1 MLLSFPDMRI
11 TIGGEDAVAFRLAEA
26 LMADHEVTVIVPE
39 EVRDPALERLDVQ
52 VMHGITSSGSTLKAA
67 EVHKADLFVACT
79 PADERN
85 LVACA
90 EAKRLGAKEV
100 ICFLR
105 RHEVQTNEAEA
116 ASLARSL
123 HIDQVILPASRL
135 AREILKIVMV
145 PGALEADAFVN
156 GKVRLVK
163 RSVEAKSKF
172 DGATLKEIGV
182 PKGIVLVMVQRGKER
197 FIPKGDTKFEA
208 NDKITAMGS
217 LNGINRLLTRYLT
230 ARDHRRDP
238 RRAVVVGG
246 GAVGFSVALGLEKA
260 GWKVKIIE
268 SNEKRALEIAPKLES
283 LVLHGDGTNLELLRE
298 EHIADNPVLIAVT
311 SHDEKNLL
319 VSLLA
324 KQQGVARIVTRA
336 DKESNEWLFE
346 NVGIDVVRS
355 ATGAAIRTVVRRV
368 NRSEHDLMAEFEHG
382 DVKVLRLNVPEST
395 MPVALHEL
403 RAPMFAIVGAILRQG
418 KVIIPQGSDQIH
430 GGDQLLVFCQTDCAE
445 ETRLFF
451 ETQAGSSKDS

>member
-1 MLLSFPDMRI
+1 MRI
-11 TIGGEDAVAFRLAEA
+11 TIAGEDALAFRLAEA
-26 LMADHEVTVIVPE
+26 LMEDHDVTVIVPE
-39 EVRDPALERLDVQ
+39 VVRDPALERLDVQ

-67 EVHKADLFVACT
+67 EVHNADLFVACT
-79 PADERN
+79 PKDERN

-105 RHEVQTNEAEA
+105 RHEVQTSEAEA

-123 HIDQVILPASRL
+123 KIDQVVLPASRL

-145 PGALEADAFVN
+145 PGALEADVFVN

-163 RSVEAKSKF
+163 HSVEAKSRF
-172 DGATLKEIGV
+172 DGATLKEVGV
-182 PKGIVLVMVQRGKER
+182 PKGTVLVMVQRDNER
-197 FIPKGDTKFEA
+197 FIPKGDTTFQEG
-208 NDKITAMGS
+208 DKITAMGS
-217 LNGINRLLTRYLT
+217 LKGINRLLTGYLT
-230 ARDHRRDP
+230 TSNNEHDA

-260 GWKVKIIE
+260 GWKVKVIE
-268 SNEKRALEIAPKLES
+268 ADEKRALEIASKLKS
-283 LVLHGDGTNLELLRE
+283 LVLHGDGTDLELLRE
-298 EHIADNPVLIAVT
+298 EHIAENPVLIAVT
-311 SHDEKNLL
+311 SNDEKNLL

-382 DVKVLRLNVPEST
+382 DVKVLRLDVPEST
-395 MPVALHEL
+395 LPVALHAL
-403 RAPMFAIVGAILRQG
+403 RAPMFAIVGAILREG
-418 KVIIPQGSDQIH
+418 SVIIPQGSDEIR

-445 ETRLFF
+445 KTRHFF
-451 ETQAGSSKDS
+451 ESQASSPKDS

>member
-1 MLLSFPDMRI
+1 MRI

-26 LMADHEVTVIVPE
+26 LMGDHEVTLIVPH

-52 VMHGITSSGSTLKAA
+52 VLHGTTSSGSTLKTA

-100 ICFLR
+100 TCFLR

-123 HIDQVILPASRL
+123 HIDQIVLPAARL

-145 PGALEADAFVN
+145 PGALEADAFEN
-156 GKVRLVK
+156 GRVRLVK
-163 RSVEAKSKF
+163 RSVEAGSKF
-172 DGATLKEIGV
+172 DGATLKDVEA
-182 PKGIVLVMVQRGKER
+182 PKGVVLVMVQRDGNR
-197 FIPKGDTKFEA
+197 FIPKGDTRFEA
-208 NDKITAMGS
+208 GDKITSMGS
-217 LNGINRLLTRYLT
+217 LTGINRLLTRYLT
-230 ARDHRRDP
+230 ARDHGRDP

-246 GAVGFSVALGLEKA
+246 GAVGFSVAEGLEKA
-260 GWKVKIIE
+260 GWKVKLIE
-268 SNEKRALEIAPKLES
+268 ADEKRALEIAPRLES

-346 NVGIDVVRS
+346 DVGIDVVRS

-382 DVKVLRLNVPEST
+382 DVKVLRLNVPT
-395 MPVALHEL
+395 GTAPVPLTHL
-403 RAPMFAIVGAILRQG
+403 KAPMFAIVGAILRDG
-418 KVIIPQGSDQIH
+418 KVIIPHGKDAIQGD
-430 GGDQLLVFCQTDCAE
+430 DELLVFCHANCAE
-445 ETRLFF
+445 ETRHFF
-451 ETQAGSSKDS
+451 EDKPASAPSS

>member
-1 MLLSFPDMRI
+1 MRI

-26 LMADHEVTVIVPE
+26 LMGDHEVTLIVPQ

-52 VMHGITSSGSTLKAA
+52 VLHGRTSSGRTLKAA

-100 ICFLR
+100 TCFLR

-123 HIDQVILPASRL
+123 HIDQIVLPAARL

-145 PGALEADAFVN
+145 PGALEADAFEN
-156 GKVRLVK
+156 GRVRLVK
-163 RSVEAKSKF
+163 RSVEEGSKF
-172 DGATLKEIGV
+172 DGATLKDVGV
-182 PKGIVLVMVQRGKER
+182 PQGVVLVMVQRDDHR
-197 FIPKGDTKFEA
+197 FIPKGDTLFQA
-208 NDKITAMGS
+208 GDKITSMGS

-230 ARDHRRDP
+230 ARDHARDP

-246 GAVGFSVALGLEKA
+246 GAVGFSVAEGLEKA
-260 GWKVKIIE
+260 GWKIKLIE
-268 SNEKRALEIAPKLES
+268 SNEQRALEIAPLLKS

-346 NVGIDVVRS
+346 DVGIDVVRS
-355 ATGAAIRTVVRRV
+355 AVGAAIRTVVRRV

-382 DVKVLRLNVPEST
+382 DVKVLRLDVPAGT
-395 MPVALHEL
+395 DPVPLVDL
-403 RAPMFAIVGAILRQG
+403 KAPMFAIIGAILRDGQ
-418 KVIIPQGSDQIH
+418 VIIPHGKDAIQGE
-430 GGDQLLVFCQTDCAE
+430 DQLLVFCHADCAE
-445 ETRLFF
+445 ETRHFF
-451 ETQAGSSKDS
+451 ESQPAPASGS